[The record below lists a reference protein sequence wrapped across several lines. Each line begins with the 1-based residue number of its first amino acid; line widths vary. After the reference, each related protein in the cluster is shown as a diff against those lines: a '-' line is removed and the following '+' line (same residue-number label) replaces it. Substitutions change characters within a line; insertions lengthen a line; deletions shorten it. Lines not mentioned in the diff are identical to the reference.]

1 MLAAITTVLDTDL
14 VEWEAWLV
22 ITEWVVL
29 LAPPSIAPIF
39 QRETKKA
46 LKDGDGVMADTM
58 DMVTDTVGGDTQL
71 LTATPSR
78 ILGSPAL
85 ASLATP

>member
-1 MLAAITTVLDTDL
+1 M
-14 VEWEAWLV
+14 EWA
-22 ITEWVVL
+22 VL
-29 LAPPSIAPIF
+29 LAPPSIAPVF

-58 DMVTDTVGGDTQL
+58 DMVTEAFMDTVGGDTQL

-78 ILGSPAL
+78 ILDSLAL
-85 ASLATP
+85 ASLATR